1 MDPIIKRRMDQ
12 NRRIYDEKLKSWKV
26 NEDLD
31 LFKADIFSFGL
42 ILYEA
47 ATGKDINKMN
57 TYK

>member
-1 MDPIIKRRMDQ
+1 MDQ
-12 NRRIYDEKLKSWKV
+12 NRRIYNEKLKSWKV